1 MLSRDS
7 PREVATGEE
16 PLLCFRY
23 SYFATI
29 NQEVSRLIVER
40 SSSNNAIPSDAAE
53 RVAPATA
60 NHIGSL
66 CFFASN
72 PANSV
77 GFVTGRH
84 RIDSGRESKLRKY
97 KTWVGRVAMKPMIS
111 IASTTLLLEAI
122 RAAGANPDQ
131 VLRAVGLDIAEFS
144 NLDGFIESSRFAQ
157 LLEEA
162 ARATNDEAFG
172 LHFGERFNP
181 KNIGPLIYVVL
192 NSPTIAAGIENGG
205 RYLKIHNEAAKLSVK
220 VEGEH
225 VYIEHV
231 LVDMGLAST
240 RQQEECSMVVSLHT
254 IRLMAGSDWKPEEV
268 RFAHESPSQTAEHV
282 RIFGAPVLFGC
293 ATNALVVTREFL
305 ERQVPAADPRL
316 FRVLKRYVDH
326 VVKEMPREDSL
337 LAAVRKAIGETI
349 RDGDLNFGRIAKKM
363 RLSPRTLQRR
373 LKEQGMGFKNL
384 IDDTRRRFAINYM
397 KDRNHS
403 LTQIAFL
410 LGYSEVSAF
419 NRAFKRWTDSTP
431 LRYRRNL
438 RT

>member
-1 MLSRDS
+1 
-7 PREVATGEE
+7 
-16 PLLCFRY
+16 
-23 SYFATI
+23 
-29 NQEVSRLIVER
+29 
-40 SSSNNAIPSDAAE
+40 
-53 RVAPATA
+53 
-60 NHIGSL
+60 
-66 CFFASN
+66 
-72 PANSV
+72 
-77 GFVTGRH
+77 
-84 RIDSGRESKLRKY
+84 
-97 KTWVGRVAMKPMIS
+97 MKPMIS
-111 IASTTLLLEAI
+111 IASTTLLLDAI

-131 VLRAVGLDIAEFS
+131 VVRAVGLDIAEFS
-144 NLDGFIESSRFAQ
+144 NLDGFIESARFAQ

-162 ARATNDEAFG
+162 ARATNDETFG

-205 RYLKIHNEAAKLSVK
+205 RYLKIHNEAAKLSIK
-220 VEGEH
+220 IAGEH
-225 VYIEHV
+225 VYIQHV

-240 RQQEECSMVVSLHT
+240 RQQEECSMVVSLQT
-254 IRLMAGSDWKPEEV
+254 IRLMAGSDWKPQEV
-268 RFAHESPSQTAEHV
+268 RFAHESPSQTAEHL

-293 ATNALVVTREFL
+293 ATNALVVAREFL

-316 FRVLKRYVDH
+316 FRILKRYVDH

-337 LAAVRKAIGETI
+337 LAAVRKVIGETI
-349 RDGDLNFGRIAKKM
+349 RDGDLNFGRVAKNM

-384 IDDTRRRFAINYM
+384 VDDTRRRFAINYM

-438 RT
+438 GK